1 MEPGIVI
8 KLGMAF
14 FFHLAARFIQNRESR
29 MYYVPLDLILSVGR
43 DLASVLMRTMLRH
56 TMFDN
61 TPGVRKRQDIWSY
74 AQACELFLFSGKGI
88 HWGAH
93 MICIGVKQFQE
104 SLGCGPR

>member
-43 DLASVLMRTMLRH
+43 DLASV
-56 TMFDN
+56 
-61 TPGVRKRQDIWSY
+61 
-74 AQACELFLFSGKGI
+74 
-88 HWGAH
+88 
-93 MICIGVKQFQE
+93 
-104 SLGCGPR
+104 